1 MSSDKRRKVQ
11 YDLSA
16 YSNNRYAVVK
26 QTFAKRFPTSSSKL
40 RTPVLIDKMEKVRDT
55 RQKEGDTRFFIRH
68 NITDTTEAE
77 TFFNTYE
84 RMAITYTLNSSS
96 GIKDTELDQ
105 IQRRL
110 NLDPVGIKDPDYGD
124 QELYTIHTTIQV
136 APSTDASAA
145 ASATAPAGPPTPA
158 ITRSR
163 SGTST
168 TVPST
173 SSGPPSTGPTP
184 SLVNQTEYQKTQLCT
199 KLAYCQRQVYIFL
212 RANLGEYMDFTAR
225 NLFKAHM
232 ERETDGRIKDDSIND
247 VNFFDKD
254 KRYPWEEIK
263 TWVIKTM

>member
-1 MSSDKRRKVQ
+1 MSSTKRRKVQ

-16 YSNNRYAVVK
+16 YSNNRYEVVK

-40 RTPVLIDKMEKVRDT
+40 QAPVLIDKMEKIRDT
-55 RQKEGDTRFFIRH
+55 RQKEGNTRYFIRY

-84 RMAITYTLNSSS
+84 KMAVTYTINSNS
-96 GIKDTELDQ
+96 GIEDTELDQ

-110 NLDPVGIKDPDYGD
+110 ILDPVGIKDPDYSD

-158 ITRSR
+158 VTRSR

-168 TVPST
+168 TVPSA
-173 SSGPPSTGPTP
+173 SSGPPPTGPMP
-184 SLVNQTEYQKTQLCT
+184 SLVNQTDYQKTQLCT

-212 RANLGEYMDFTAR
+212 RAPFTR
-225 NLFKAHM
+225 NGPRVWHIFK
-232 ERETDGRIKDDSIND
+232 
-247 VNFFDKD
+247 
-254 KRYPWEEIK
+254 
-263 TWVIKTM
+263 